1 MERRRVFI
9 IGDSLFAET
18 LAQMLGQAETVEVI
32 GSAPTPEA
40 SLALLRTHRP
50 DALILAGEGK
60 LRTAAIGQLLLAD
73 PGLPLI
79 LADLSVDSVQVIT
92 SLRIGA
98 HPPDLFAAIAA
109 LPRRDA
115 A

>member
-9 IGDSLFAET
+9 VGDSLFAET
-18 LAQMLGQAETVEVI
+18 LAQMLGKTETVEVI
-32 GSAPTPEA
+32 GAAATPETA
-40 SLALLRTHRP
+40 LPLLRLRRP
-50 DALILAGEGK
+50 DALILACEGK
-60 LRTAAIGQLLLAD
+60 LRTNAIGQFLLAD

-79 LADLSVDSVQVIT
+79 LADLSTDGVQIIT

-109 LPRRDA
+109 LPRRSA
-115 A
+115 T